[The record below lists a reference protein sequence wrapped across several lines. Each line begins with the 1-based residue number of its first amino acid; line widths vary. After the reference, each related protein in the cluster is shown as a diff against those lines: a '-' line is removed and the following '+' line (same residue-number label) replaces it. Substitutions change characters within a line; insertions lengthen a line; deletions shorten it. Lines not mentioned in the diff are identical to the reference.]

1 VKNEPG
7 TAGLPVTDVTCF
19 STEARCF
26 SIALAI
32 VVRAGS
38 GDVGT
43 DWADIIPVNVAIAK
57 IHLILVF
64 YRLREGNSE

>member
-19 STEARCF
+19 KTDARCL

-38 GDVGT
+38 GDAGT
-43 DWADIIPVNVAIAK
+43 AWADMMPVNAAIAK
-57 IHLILVF
+57 VHLILVS
-64 YRLREGNSE
+64 LSTVGPKL

>member
-1 VKNEPG
+1 MAV
-7 TAGLPVTDVTCF
+7 
-19 STEARCF
+19 
-26 SIALAI
+26 AI

-38 GDVGT
+38 GDAG
-43 DWADIIPVNVAIAK
+43 ADCADMIPGNVAIAK